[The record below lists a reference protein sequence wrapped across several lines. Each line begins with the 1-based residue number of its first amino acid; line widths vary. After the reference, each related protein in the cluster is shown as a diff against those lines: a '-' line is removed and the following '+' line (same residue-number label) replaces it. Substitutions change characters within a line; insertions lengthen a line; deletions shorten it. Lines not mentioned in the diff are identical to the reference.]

1 MIEIPFE
8 LVEKIVSTL
17 PNNDKIQCLLV
28 SKRWYT
34 SLYRV
39 LVHTVVI
46 ERRRQL
52 KQFLQIITQYDD
64 IVGPYV
70 RQFYLKNRVG
80 MTKEEFEILGI
91 YCPHIEILKF
101 REWRHYKKPALSQF
115 KNIKQIPKIYDL
127 IKGQTALQETGKTL
141 THLDLGARIVR
152 DLVLQNW
159 LIPFLCFGT
168 NLTHLG
174 LDGFYNPTTRVGQ
187 LEFNFVTWNLLHLL
201 CKHLNSIEIHTMTLT
216 ATDPQ
221 AENMKKMVQENSV
234 LIQPKLK
241 NLILRNLSLD
251 DPIWLTWLSRIY
263 PNLTV
268 LDMRFDLNA
277 FVNFDETVQR
287 LDRNVCQ
294 QTFIDMAHHLNNLH
308 SLSLESIK
316 SSHFPGKLFFDIFT
330 EKQVRLEKLAIRYN
344 TDIFLSRKGLDTG
357 TLESI
362 VNGQASSIKTLDID
376 MWTRSHEYFYEFL
389 EPLSVCSR
397 LVDLT
402 LSSDDFGKFNFNPI
416 PIDMILDQCVHL
428 RGLRLA
434 RTALTINDKHTVHS
448 IHPLKK
454 LVITVARVSKQLFR
468 YLGVRCPQITH
479 LEICTSSW
487 MPREME
493 MRIDMPNHKFEF
505 LRISD
510 LNKLNVPR
518 LEGNLGSG
526 TSVNIFAVTQ
536 FDRIYPQMERYR
548 KKQCDCIPSFED
560 LACWYH
566 LYEIDDGRLRYP
578 PSALRKL
585 RRAEV
590 SSLQYLAKFY
600 KENHQ
605 RDQMGSNGYMVDR
618 YVSKKNWRD
627 DVQYGFIHI
636 KCKSI
641 IRLQYNYNEIKWPKL

>member
-8 LVEKIVSTL
+8 LVEEIVSTL

-52 KQFLQIITQYDD
+52 KQFLQIISQYDD

-80 MTKEEFEILGI
+80 MTKEEFQMLGR
-91 YCPHIEILKF
+91 YCPHIEVLKF
-101 REWRHYKKPALSQF
+101 REWRHYKEPALSQF
-115 KNIKQIPKIYDL
+115 KNIKQIPKVYNL

-201 CKHLNSIEIHTMTLT
+201 CKHLTSIEIHTMTLT

-221 AENMKKMVQENSV
+221 AENMKKMVEENSV
-234 LIQPKLK
+234 LVQPRLK
-241 NLILRNLSLD
+241 HLILRNLSLD

-277 FVNFDETVQR
+277 FVNFDETVQK

-294 QTFIDMAHHLNNLH
+294 QIFTDMAHHLNNLH

-330 EKQVRLEKLAIRYN
+330 EKKVRLEKLAIRYN
-344 TDIFLSRKGLDTG
+344 TDIFLSRKGFDMG

-362 VNGQASSIKTLDID
+362 VDGQLSSIKALDID
-376 MWTRSHEYFYEFL
+376 MWARSHEYFYEFL

-416 PIDMILDQCVHL
+416 PLDMILDQCVHL
-428 RGLRLA
+428 TGLRLA
-434 RTALTINDKHTVHS
+434 RTALTINDKYTVHS

-493 MRIDMPNHKFEF
+493 MRIDMPSHKFEF

-536 FDRIYPQMERYR
+536 FDRVYPQMERYR
-548 KKQCDCIPSFED
+548 KKQCDYIPSFKD
-560 LACWYH
+560 LTCWYH

-585 RRAEV
+585 HRAEV
-590 SSLQYLAKFY
+590 SSLQYLVNFY
-600 KENHQ
+600 NENHQ

-627 DVQYGFIHI
+627 DIQYGFIHI

-641 IRLQYNYNEIKWPKL
+641 VHLQYNYNDIKWPKL